1 MRTCWEAG
9 RVVISCTLAAVSE
22 RHNYVSLLEK
32 MLKEVS
38 QDQLLHYLFPSRGV
52 GLALLPRTS
61 SVFLPDQPKYSPQ
74 PDESNPV
81 VPFLQNDVLQ
91 KTLPR

>member
-38 QDQLLHYLFPSRGV
+38 HDQLLHYFSLAECGLGSTPLNFSCISSRPAKV
-52 GLALLPRTS
+52 FTTTRLIKCSDSFLA
-61 SVFLPDQPKYSPQ
+61 
-74 PDESNPV
+74 E
-81 VPFLQNDVLQ
+81 
-91 KTLPR
+91 